1 MKKLL
6 FILIICVPAMSLAQ
20 TKTNKIVMIV
30 SSYGKD
36 MGKTRPGFDMD
47 EFSQAYQIFKAN
59 GLVVEVASPKG
70 GKVEPGQFNK
80 DKPYHKIVL
89 QDSSAMKLL
98 NQTKPTS
105 ILHAKDYDALY
116 VVGGKGPMFDLVVDP
131 SLQDFILDMDSR
143 QSIISTICHGTI
155 ALANIKKDNKY
166 LIENKLITGYSN
178 EEEAMFGKTGSE
190 FPFLLEDRLILRGA
204 KYKKD
209 GAMLPNMLKDGNYI
223 TGQNPYS
230 TTLVAEEIIKSL
242 GKTPVNRTKYKDE
255 LSMELVKK
263 AVLGDM
269 TLAQAELKNNSLN
282 YDLELIAVYGYYQAM
297 FAKDDIEKIKKGTAI
312 IELVIPYYF
321 NEDLYIPLS
330 EYYLKSGNKTKAIAT
345 LNEVLKK
352 NPGSEK
358 ASNSLKKLSISIAK
372 PGQ

>member
-6 FILIICVPAMSLAQ
+6 FILIICTPTLVLAQ
-20 TKTNKIVMIV
+20 TKTNKILMVL

-47 EFSQAYQIFKAN
+47 EFSQAYLIFKAN
-59 GLVVEVASPKG
+59 GLVIEIASPKG
-70 GKVEPGQFNK
+70 GNVEPGQFNK
-80 DKPYHKIVL
+80 EKLYNKIVL
-89 QDSSAMKLL
+89 QDTFVMNLL
-98 NQTKPTS
+98 KQTKPTS
-105 ILHAKDYDALY
+105 ILNAKDYDALY

-131 SLQDFILDMDSR
+131 SLQDFILAMDNK

-155 ALANIKKDNKY
+155 ALANIKKDDKY
-166 LIENKLITGYSN
+166 LIENKLITGYCN
-178 EEEAMFGKTGSE
+178 EEEVMFGKTASE

-204 KYKKD
+204 RYKK
-209 GAMLPNMLKDGNYI
+209 GEPMLPNMIRDHNYI

-242 GKTPVNRTKYKDE
+242 GKTPVHRTRYKDE

-263 AVLGDM
+263 AVQGDT
-269 TLAQAELKNNSLN
+269 TLAKIELKNNSAN
-282 YDLELIAVYGYYQAM
+282 YDLELIAVYGYYQTM
-297 FAKDDIEKIKKGTAI
+297 FAQEDIEKIKKGTAI

-330 EYYLKSGNKTKAIAT
+330 QYYLKLGNKAKAIAL
-345 LNEVLKK
+345 LNDVLKK
-352 NPGSEK
+352 NPKSEK
-358 ASNSLKKLSISIAK
+358 AISLLKKLK
-372 PGQ
+372 E